1 MSRSD
6 EAEGGGQGERQ
17 KKKQT
22 IPHLINLNEDPQLSR
37 VIVHFLEQGTNR
49 IDGHVFLYRSSAFC
63 NLIVV
68 FFVAASCLLENWLPL
83 CHLLLFFLFQVS
95 L

>member
-1 MSRSD
+1 MHRNNQVSLCLLQVEMSRSD

-49 IDGHVFLYRSSAFC
+49 IMVFKNGKCVVRRYHVMEK
-63 NLIVV
+63 V
-68 FFVAASCLLENWLPL
+68 
-83 CHLLLFFLFQVS
+83 CH
-95 L
+95 

>member
-6 EAEGGGQGERQ
+6 ESEGGGQGERQ

-37 VIVHFLEQGTNR
+37 VIVHFLEQGNN
-49 IDGHVFLYRSSAFC
+49 S
-63 NLIVV
+63 
-68 FFVAASCLLENWLPL
+68 
-83 CHLLLFFLFQVS
+83 
-95 L
+95 